1 MKQKSSW
8 RTHSQ
13 VSAVSALLRPYL
25 GWDATGAC
33 EPSLIETNLKDHFFQ
48 DTSFTEI
55 YVKLTIRW
63 KSEGRIG
70 QLYVCVRSVYLLFNQ
85 KWIRGILY
93 RQLAVH
99 VTCHIL
105 NHILPIEAFLHLMF
119 STEISSYRTTAVYRT
134 LWDNISSVVRMC
146 TTHHRYRPWIYSG
159 AQAFITSNIK
169 LTQME
174 DPCKCAPI
182 FPK

>member
-1 MKQKSSW
+1 MAACL
-8 RTHSQ
+8 
-13 VSAVSALLRPYL
+13 SAVNVWPLISKQREAEVIPKNTL
-25 GWDATGAC
+25 TGQC
-33 EPSLIETNLKDHFFQ
+33 SFSLIADVPWQRCDRCMWTQPYRDQSERYFFQ

-55 YVKLTIRW
+55 YVKLTIGW

-105 NHILPIEAFLHLMF
+105 NHILPIEAFLHLIF
-119 STEISSYRTTAVYRT
+119 STEIPSYRNTAVYRT
-134 LWDNISSVVRMC
+134 LWDNISNVP
-146 TTHHRYRPWIYSG
+146 H
-159 AQAFITSNIK
+159 ITGTDPEY
-169 LTQME
+169 TQVHK
-174 DPCKCAPI
+174 PLLHQI
-182 FPK
+182 